1 MLNPV
6 RILNI
11 IICLAAVLVGVP
23 QIFGSQ
29 LYSYLDENGVRHF
42 TNIAPGGEPRDLKV
56 TGSPTPVEKPSVA
69 QKPGSPASAK
79 ETRYDPIINKYA
91 DSYRLDA
98 SLIRSMMAQESNF
111 NARAVSPKG
120 ARGLMQLM
128 PATAADLG
136 VRNIHDPEENIK
148 GGMKYMRSLL
158 DKFDNN
164 LVLSLAA
171 YNAGPNLVERIRRVP
186 NYRETQDYV
195 RTITAR
201 YGKKDV
207 APKAETV
214 EVARVMPMK
223 FQYRDENGVLHLTNI
238 PPVQRTDN
246 SWSQTQ

>member
-11 IICLAAVLVGVP
+11 IICLTALSLGAP

-42 TNIAPGGEPRDLKV
+42 TNIAPGGEVRDLKV
-56 TGSPTPVEKPSVA
+56 SGSPPPVQPGVEQKPSPPV
-69 QKPGSPASAK
+69 SAREAK
-79 ETRYDPIINKYA
+79 YDSIIDKYA
-91 DSYRLDA
+91 GSYRLDT
-98 SLIRSMMAQESNF
+98 SLIRSMIAKESNF

-128 PATAADLG
+128 PATAATVG
-136 VRNIHDPEENIK
+136 VRNIHDPEENIR
-148 GGMKYMRSLL
+148 GGMKYMRKLM

-171 YNAGPNLVERIRRVP
+171 YNAGENLVQRIGKVP
-186 NYRETQDYV
+186 NYRETKDYV

-201 YGKKDV
+201 YGKKEI
-207 APKAETV
+207 APKV
-214 EVARVMPMK
+214 EVARVIPMK

-238 PPVQRTDN
+238 PPVQRTDVSA
-246 SWSQTQ
+246 SWTQTQ

>member
-11 IICLAAVLVGVP
+11 IICLAAFSLGAP

-42 TNIAPGGEPRDLKV
+42 TNIAPAGQVRDLKV
-56 TGSPTPVEKPSVA
+56 SGSPPPVVAAAVQPRPPVTPR
-69 QKPGSPASAK
+69 
-79 ETRYDPIINKYA
+79 ETRYDSIIDKYA
-91 DSYRLDA
+91 DSYRLDT
-98 SLIRSMMAQESNF
+98 SLIRSMIAKESNF

-128 PATAADLG
+128 PATAATLG
-136 VRNIHDPEENIK
+136 VRNIHDPEENIQ
-148 GGMKYMRSLL
+148 GGMKYMRKLM

-171 YNAGPNLVERIRRVP
+171 YNAGPSLVERIRKVP
-186 NYRETQDYV
+186 NYRETKDYV

-201 YGKKDV
+201 YGKKEI
-207 APKAETV
+207 APKV
-214 EVARVMPMK
+214 EEARVMPMK
-223 FQYRDENGVLHLTNI
+223 FQYRDGNGVLHFTNI
-238 PPVQRTDN
+238 PPVSRVDDAS
-246 SWSQTQ
+246 SWTQTQ